1 MSFAKPKYQPWDVV
15 VVPFPYTEQST
26 TTSVRP
32 AVIVSA
38 EALSSHA
45 GKYFLAMITSAGNP
59 AMYGDVA
66 ISDLK
71 TAGLPVASVVRP
83 TKIATLEEVSFRRR
97 VGTLPQQDRRQV
109 SLRLQEFMAHE

>member
-1 MSFAKPKYQPWDVV
+1 MMSSGKPKYQPWDVV
-15 VVPFPYTEQST
+15 VVPFPYADRR

-38 EALSSHA
+38 EALSNHA

-59 AMYGDVA
+59 PMYGDVA

-71 TAGLPVASVVRP
+71 TVGLPVASVVRP
-83 TKIATLEEVSFRRR
+83 TKVATLEQSSFHRR
-97 VGTLPQQDRRQV
+97 VGTLRREDRKQV
-109 SLRLQEFMAHE
+109 RLRLQEFLARA

>member
-1 MSFAKPKYQPWDVV
+1 MTSSGKPRYQPWDVI
-15 VVPFPYTEQST
+15 VVPFPYADRRS
-26 TTSVRP
+26 TSVRP

-38 EALSSHA
+38 EALSNHA

-59 AMYGDVA
+59 PMYGDVA

-83 TKIATLEEVSFRRR
+83 SKVATLEEASFHRR
-97 VGTLPQQDRRQV
+97 VGTLRREDRKQV
-109 SLRLQEFMAHE
+109 RLRLQEFLAHA